1 MNIFKKIQY
10 ILIYVCGFALIGVT
24 SLISGDIGW
33 RGFND
38 WRFYVDTGLTYMAI
52 ICIILATL
60 LKIID
65 EFKLKDKEYLE
76 ADQAIKD
83 FATKTYRPS
92 LFSKFC
98 DHTNKKRKLKQYVHD
113 VKKKIYLLESKA
125 SEEDLYVWVNGTKD
139 EKENNEYCR
148 KRLNLEKQLTD
159 DYIKKNIDTTRVNY
173 DKISSA
179 IALGGYYS
187 KEENI
192 YANEFITKHKS
203 SKMVKDQAPR
213 LLFGFAMTCFSSS
226 LIISFAFDTASIIPI
241 LVKCVT
247 LLFQA
252 FTTIRYANE
261 WNQTVTLKDI
271 RFRKG
276 LITEYNNWIKQEYMR
291 QLAEKKDQKKD
302 PKSIVNSL
310 EDPLTL
316 PEGIEKEAQQLA
328 EEINKQNTELKE
340 V

>member
-1 MNIFKKIQY
+1 MSIFKRIQY
-10 ILIYVCGFALIGVT
+10 ILIYVCGFVLIGVT

-33 RGFND
+33 RGFQD
-38 WRFYVDTGLTYMAI
+38 WKFYVDTGLTYMAI
-52 ICIILATL
+52 ICIIVATL

-65 EFKLKDKEYLE
+65 DFKAKDTEYLE
-76 ADQAIKD
+76 ADKSIKD

-92 LFSKFC
+92 LFSRFC

-113 VKKKIYLLESKA
+113 IKRKIYLLESKA
-125 SEEDLYVWVNGTKD
+125 SEEDLSIWVNGTKED
-139 EKENNEYCR
+139 KEKNEYCK

-159 DYIKKNIDTTRVNY
+159 DYIKKNIDTTKVEY

-187 KEENI
+187 KEDNR
-192 YANEFITKHKS
+192 YANEFITKNKS
-203 SKMVKDQAPR
+203 GKMAREQAPH

-226 LIISFAFDTASIIPI
+226 LIISFAFDAASIVPI
-241 LVKCVT
+241 LVKCIT

-252 FTTIRYANE
+252 YTTIRYANE

-276 LITEYNNWIKQEYMR
+276 VITEYNNWIKQEYVR
-291 QLAEKKDQKKD
+291 QQTAKQEAKKD

-310 EDPLTL
+310 EDPLVL
-316 PEGIEKEAQQLA
+316 PEGVEQEAQQLV
-328 EEINKQNTELKE
+328 EEINKQNIKIKE

>member
-1 MNIFKKIQY
+1 MGIFKRIQY
-10 ILIYVCGFALIGVT
+10 ILIYVCGFVLIGVT

-33 RGFND
+33 RGLND
-38 WRFYVDTGLTYMAI
+38 WKFYVDTGLTYAAI
-52 ICIILATL
+52 ICIIVATL

-65 EFKLKDKEYLE
+65 DFKVKDKEYLE
-76 ADQAIKD
+76 ADKAIKD

-92 LFSKFC
+92 LFSRFC

-113 VKKKIYLLESKA
+113 IKRKIYLLETKA
-125 SEEDLYVWVNGTKD
+125 SDEDLSVWVNGTKED
-139 EKENNEYCR
+139 KDKNEYCR

-159 DYIKKNIDTTRVNY
+159 DYIKKNIDTTKVDY

-187 KEENI
+187 KEDSK
-192 YANEFITKHKS
+192 YANEFITKNKTG
-203 SKMVKDQAPR
+203 KMAREQAPH

-226 LIISFAFDTASIIPI
+226 LIISFAFDAASIIPI
-241 LVKCVT
+241 LVKCIT

-252 FTTIRYANE
+252 YTTIRYANE

-276 LITEYNNWIKQEYMR
+276 VITEYNNWIKQEYAR
-291 QLAEKKDQKKD
+291 QQAAKQENKKD

-310 EDPLTL
+310 EEPLVL
-316 PEGIEKEAQQLA
+316 PEEVETEAQQLV
-328 EEINKQNTELKE
+328 EEINKQNVEIQE

>member
-1 MNIFKKIQY
+1 MNFFKKVQY
-10 ILIYVCGFALIGVT
+10 ILIYVCGFVLIGVT
-24 SLISGDIGW
+24 SLISGDVGW
-33 RGFND
+33 RGLND
-38 WRFYVDTGLTYMAI
+38 WKFYVDTGLTYAAI
-52 ICIILATL
+52 ICIIIATL

-65 EFKLKDKEYLE
+65 DFKAKDAEYIA
-76 ADQAIKD
+76 ADKDIKD

-113 VKKKIYLLESKA
+113 IKRKIYLLETKA
-125 SEEDLYVWVNGTKD
+125 SEEDLHIWVNGTKEARD
-139 EKENNEYCR
+139 KNEYCQ

-159 DYIKKNIDTTRVNY
+159 DYIKKNIDTTRVKY
-173 DKISSA
+173 DKISST

-187 KEENI
+187 KEDNK
-192 YANEFITKHKS
+192 YANEFITKNKS
-203 SKMVKDQAPR
+203 GKMAREQAPH

-226 LIISFAFDTASIIPI
+226 LLVSFAFDSSSIIPI
-241 LVKCVT
+241 LTKCVT

-252 FTTIRYANE
+252 YTTIRYAND

-276 LITEYNNWIKQEYMR
+276 VITEYNNWIKQEYVR
-291 QLAEKKDQKKD
+291 QQTEKQENKKD

-310 EDPLTL
+310 EDPLVL
-316 PEGIEKEAQQLA
+316 PEGTEREAQQLV

>member
-1 MNIFKKIQY
+1 MGIFKRIQY
-10 ILIYVCGFALIGVT
+10 ILIYVCGFVLIGVT
-24 SLISGDIGW
+24 SLVSGDIGW
-33 RGFND
+33 RGFHD
-38 WRFYVDTGLTYMAI
+38 WKFYVDTGLTYMAI
-52 ICIILATL
+52 ICIIVATL

-65 EFKLKDKEYLE
+65 DFKTKDKEYLE
-76 ADQAIKD
+76 ADKDIKD

-98 DHTNKKRKLKQYVHD
+98 DYTNKKRKLKQYVHD
-113 VKKKIYLLESKA
+113 IKRKIYKLESKA
-125 SEEDLYVWVNGTKD
+125 SEDDLTVWVNGTKE
-139 EKENNEYCR
+139 EKEKNEYCK

-159 DYIKKNIDTTRVNY
+159 EYIKKNIDTTRVDY

-187 KEENI
+187 KEESRF
-192 YANEFITKHKS
+192 ANEYITKNKS
-203 SKMVKDQAPR
+203 GKMAREQAPH

-226 LIISFAFDTASIIPI
+226 LIISFAFDASSIVPI
-241 LVKCVT
+241 LVKCIT

-252 FTTIRYANE
+252 YTTIRYANE

-276 LITEYNNWIKQEYMR
+276 VITEYNNWIKQEYIR
-291 QLAEKKDQKKD
+291 QQTEKKEQKKD

-310 EDPLTL
+310 EDPLVL
-316 PEGIEKEAQQLA
+316 PENIEQEALQLV
-328 EEINKQNTELKE
+328 EEINQQNIEIKE

>member
-1 MNIFKKIQY
+1 
-10 ILIYVCGFALIGVT
+10 
-24 SLISGDIGW
+24 
-33 RGFND
+33 
-38 WRFYVDTGLTYMAI
+38 MAI
-52 ICIILATL
+52 ICIIVATL

-65 EFKLKDKEYLE
+65 EFKLKDKEYIE
-76 ADQAIKD
+76 ADKAIKD

-98 DHTNKKRKLKQYVHD
+98 DHTNKKRKLKQYVHNI
-113 VKKKIYLLESKA
+113 KRKIYELENKA
-125 SEEDLYVWVNGTKD
+125 SEEDLSVWVNGTKED
-139 EKENNEYCR
+139 KEKNEYCK

-159 DYIKKNIDTTRVNY
+159 DYIKKNIDTAKVDY

-179 IALGGYYS
+179 VALGGYYS
-187 KEENI
+187 REDSK
-192 YANEFITKHKS
+192 YANEFITKNKS
-203 SKMVKDQAPR
+203 SKMARDQAPR

-226 LIISFAFDTASIIPI
+226 LIISFAFDASSIIPI

-252 FTTIRYANE
+252 YTTIRYANE
-261 WNQTVTLKDI
+261 WNECVTLKDI

-276 LITEYNNWIKQEYMR
+276 VITEYNNWIKQEYLR
-291 QLAEKKDQKKD
+291 QQTEKQEQKKD

-310 EDPLTL
+310 EDPLVL
-316 PEGIEKEAQQLA
+316 PEGVEQEVQQLVDN
-328 EEINKQNTELKE
+328 INKQNTEIKE

>member
-1 MNIFKKIQY
+1 MGIFKRIQY
-10 ILIYVCGFALIGVT
+10 ILIYVCGFVLIGVT

-33 RGFND
+33 RGLND
-38 WRFYVDTGLTYMAI
+38 WKFYVDTGLTYTAI
-52 ICIILATL
+52 ICIIVATL

-65 EFKLKDKEYLE
+65 DFKAKDKEYLE
-76 ADQAIKD
+76 ADKSIKD

-92 LFSKFC
+92 LFSRFC

-113 VKKKIYLLESKA
+113 IKRKIYLLETKA
-125 SEEDLYVWVNGTKD
+125 SEEDLSVWVNGNKED
-139 EKENNEYCR
+139 KEKNEYCK

-159 DYIKKNIDTTRVNY
+159 DYIKKNIDTTKVDY

-187 KEENI
+187 REDSK
-192 YANEFITKHKS
+192 YANEFITKNKTG
-203 SKMVKDQAPR
+203 KMAREQAPH

-226 LIISFAFDTASIIPI
+226 LIISFAFDAASIIPI
-241 LVKCVT
+241 LVKCIT

-252 FTTIRYANE
+252 YTTIRYANE

-276 LITEYNNWIKQEYMR
+276 VITEYNNWIKQEYER
-291 QLAEKKDQKKD
+291 QQAAKQENKKD

-310 EDPLTL
+310 EEPLVL
-316 PEGIEKEAQQLA
+316 PEEVETEAQQLV
-328 EEINKQNTELKE
+328 ENINKQNVEIQE

>member
-1 MNIFKKIQY
+1 MGIFKRIQY
-10 ILIYVCGFALIGVT
+10 ILIYVCGFVLIGVT

-33 RGFND
+33 RGLND
-38 WRFYVDTGLTYMAI
+38 WKFYVDTGLTYAAI
-52 ICIILATL
+52 ICIIVATL

-65 EFKLKDKEYLE
+65 DFKAKDKEYLE
-76 ADQAIKD
+76 ADKAIKD

-92 LFSKFC
+92 LFSRFC

-113 VKKKIYLLESKA
+113 IKRKIYLLETKA
-125 SEEDLYVWVNGTKD
+125 SDEDLSVWVNGTKED
-139 EKENNEYCR
+139 KDKNEYCK

-159 DYIKKNIDTTRVNY
+159 DYIKKNIDTTKVDY

-187 KEENI
+187 KEDNK
-192 YANEFITKHKS
+192 YANEFITKNKT
-203 SKMVKDQAPR
+203 SKMAREQAPH

-226 LIISFAFDTASIIPI
+226 LIISFAFDAASIIPI
-241 LVKCVT
+241 LVKCIT

-252 FTTIRYANE
+252 YTTIRYANE

-276 LITEYNNWIKQEYMR
+276 VITEYNNWIKQEYVR
-291 QLAEKKDQKKD
+291 QQAAKQENKKD

-310 EDPLTL
+310 EEPLVL
-316 PEGIEKEAQQLA
+316 PEEVENEAQQLV
-328 EEINKQNTELKE
+328 EEINKQNVEIQE

>member
-1 MNIFKKIQY
+1 MSIFKRIQY
-10 ILIYVCGFALIGVT
+10 ILIYVCGFVLIGVT

-33 RGFND
+33 RGFQD
-38 WRFYVDTGLTYMAI
+38 WKFYVDTGLTYMAI
-52 ICIILATL
+52 ICIIVATL

-65 EFKLKDKEYLE
+65 DFKAKDTEYLE
-76 ADQAIKD
+76 ADKSIKD

-92 LFSKFC
+92 LFSRFC

-113 VKKKIYLLESKA
+113 IKRKIYLLESKA
-125 SEEDLYVWVNGTKD
+125 SEEDLSIWVNGTKED
-139 EKENNEYCR
+139 KEKNEYCK

-159 DYIKKNIDTTRVNY
+159 DYIKKNIDTTKVEY

-187 KEENI
+187 KEDNR
-192 YANEFITKHKS
+192 YANEFITKNKS
-203 SKMVKDQAPR
+203 GKMAREQAPH

-226 LIISFAFDTASIIPI
+226 LIISFAFDAASIVPI
-241 LVKCVT
+241 LVKCIT

-252 FTTIRYANE
+252 YTTIRYANE

-276 LITEYNNWIKQEYMR
+276 VITEYNNWIKQEYVR
-291 QLAEKKDQKKD
+291 QQTAKQEAKKD

-310 EDPLTL
+310 EDPLVL
-316 PEGIEKEAQQLA
+316 PEGVEQEAQQLV
-328 EEINKQNTELKE
+328 EEINKQNIEIKE

>member
-1 MNIFKKIQY
+1 MSIFKKIQY
-10 ILIYVCGFALIGVT
+10 ILIYVCGFVLIGIT

-33 RGFND
+33 RGFHD
-38 WRFYVDTGLTYMAI
+38 WKFYVDTGLTYMAI
-52 ICIILATL
+52 ICIIVATL

-65 EFKLKDKEYLE
+65 DFKAKDTEYLE
-76 ADQAIKD
+76 ADKSIKD

-92 LFSKFC
+92 LFSRFC

-113 VKKKIYLLESKA
+113 IKRKIYLLETKA
-125 SEEDLYVWVNGTKD
+125 SDEDLSVWVNGTKED
-139 EKENNEYCR
+139 KEKNEYCK

-159 DYIKKNIDTTRVNY
+159 DYIKKNINTTKVDY

-187 KEENI
+187 KEDSK
-192 YANEFITKHKS
+192 YANEFITKNKTG
-203 SKMVKDQAPR
+203 KMAREQAPH

-226 LIISFAFDTASIIPI
+226 LIISFAFDAASIIPI
-241 LVKCVT
+241 LVKCIT

-252 FTTIRYANE
+252 YTTIRYANE

-276 LITEYNNWIKQEYMR
+276 VITEYNNWIKQEYIR
-291 QLAEKKDQKKD
+291 QQTEKQEQKKD

-310 EDPLTL
+310 EDPLVL
-316 PEGIEKEAQQLA
+316 PEDTEAEAQILV
-328 EEINKQNTELKE
+328 EEINNQNSEIKE

>member
-1 MNIFKKIQY
+1 MGIFKRIQY
-10 ILIYVCGFALIGVT
+10 ILIYVCGFVLIGVT

-33 RGFND
+33 RGFQD
-38 WRFYVDTGLTYMAI
+38 WKFYVDTGLTYMAI
-52 ICIILATL
+52 ICIIIATL

-65 EFKLKDKEYLE
+65 DFKQKDAEYIA
-76 ADQAIKD
+76 ADKDIKD

-113 VKKKIYLLESKA
+113 IKRKIYLLENKA
-125 SEEDLYVWVNGTKD
+125 TDEDLNTWVNGTKE
-139 EKENNEYCR
+139 EKENNEYCK

-159 DYIKKNIDTTRVNY
+159 DYIKKNIDTTKVNY

-187 KEENI
+187 KEDSK
-192 YANEFITKHKS
+192 YANEFITKNKGG
-203 SKMVKDQAPR
+203 KMAREQAPR

-226 LIISFAFDTASIIPI
+226 LIISFAFDATSIIPV
-241 LVKCVT
+241 LVKCIT

-252 FTTIRYANE
+252 YITIRYAND

-276 LITEYNNWIKQEYMR
+276 VITEYNNWIKQEYLR
-291 QLAEKKDQKKD
+291 QQAEKKEQKKD

-310 EDPLTL
+310 EDPLVL
-316 PEGIEKEAQQLA
+316 PEGVEQEVQQLV
-328 EEINKQNTELKE
+328 EDINKQNIEIKE

>member
-1 MNIFKKIQY
+1 MGIFKRIQY
-10 ILIYVCGFALIGVT
+10 ILIYVCGFVLIGVT
-24 SLISGDIGW
+24 SLISSDVGW
-33 RGFND
+33 RGFHD
-38 WRFYVDTGLTYMAI
+38 WKFYVDTGLTYMAI
-52 ICIILATL
+52 ICIIVATL

-65 EFKLKDKEYLE
+65 EFKLKDKEYIE
-76 ADQAIKD
+76 ADKAIKD

-98 DHTNKKRKLKQYVHD
+98 DHTNKKRKLKQYVHNI
-113 VKKKIYLLESKA
+113 KRKIYELENKA
-125 SEEDLYVWVNGTKD
+125 SEEDLHIWVNGTKED
-139 EKENNEYCR
+139 KEKNEYCK

-159 DYIKKNIDTTRVNY
+159 DYIKKNIDTAKVDY

-179 IALGGYYS
+179 VALGGYYS
-187 KEENI
+187 REDSK
-192 YANEFITKHKS
+192 YANEFITKNKS
-203 SKMVKDQAPR
+203 GKMARDQAPR

-226 LIISFAFDTASIIPI
+226 LIISFAFDASSIIPI

-252 FTTIRYANE
+252 YTTIRYANE
-261 WNQTVTLKDI
+261 WNECVTLKDI

-276 LITEYNNWIKQEYMR
+276 VITEYNNWIKQEYLR
-291 QLAEKKDQKKD
+291 QQTEKQEQKKD

-310 EDPLTL
+310 EDPLVL
-316 PEGIEKEAQQLA
+316 PEGVEQEVQQLV
-328 EEINKQNTELKE
+328 EDINKQNIEIKE

>member
-1 MNIFKKIQY
+1 MGIFKRIQY
-10 ILIYVCGFALIGVT
+10 ILIYVCGFVLIGVT
-24 SLISGDIGW
+24 SLISNEIGW
-33 RGFND
+33 RGFQD
-38 WRFYVDTGLTYMAI
+38 WKFYVDTGLTYMAI
-52 ICIILATL
+52 ICIIVATL

-65 EFKLKDKEYLE
+65 DFKVKDKEYLE
-76 ADQAIKD
+76 ADKAIKD

-92 LFSKFC
+92 IFSRFC

-113 VKKKIYLLESKA
+113 IKRKIYLLESKA
-125 SEEDLYVWVNGTKD
+125 SDEDLSVWVNGTKED
-139 EKENNEYCR
+139 KEKNEYCK

-159 DYIKKNIDTTRVNY
+159 DYIKKNIDTTKVAY

-187 KEENI
+187 KEDNK
-192 YANEFITKHKS
+192 YANEFITKNKS
-203 SKMVKDQAPR
+203 GKMAREQAPH

-226 LIISFAFDTASIIPI
+226 LIISFAFDASSIIPI
-241 LVKCVT
+241 LVKCIT

-252 FTTIRYANE
+252 YTTIRYANE

-276 LITEYNNWIKQEYMR
+276 VITEYNNWIKQEYLR
-291 QLAEKKDQKKD
+291 QQTEKQEQKRD

-310 EDPLTL
+310 EDPLVL
-316 PEGIEKEAQQLA
+316 PEGAEREVQQLV
-328 EEINKQNTELKE
+328 EEINKQNVEIKE

>member
-1 MNIFKKIQY
+1 MSIFKRIQY
-10 ILIYVCGFALIGVT
+10 ILIYVCGFVLIGVT
-24 SLISGDIGW
+24 SLISNEIGW
-33 RGFND
+33 RGFQD
-38 WRFYVDTGLTYMAI
+38 WKFYVDTGLTYMAI
-52 ICIILATL
+52 ICIIVATL

-65 EFKLKDKEYLE
+65 DFKTKDKEYLE
-76 ADQAIKD
+76 ADKAIKD

-92 LFSKFC
+92 IFSRFC

-113 VKKKIYLLESKA
+113 IKRKIYFLESKA
-125 SEEDLYVWVNGTKD
+125 SEEDLSVWVNGTKED
-139 EKENNEYCR
+139 KEKNEYCK

-159 DYIKKNIDTTRVNY
+159 DYIKKNIDTTKVDY

-187 KEENI
+187 KEDNK
-192 YANEFITKHKS
+192 YANEFITKNKS
-203 SKMVKDQAPR
+203 GKMAREQAPH

-226 LIISFAFDTASIIPI
+226 LIISFAFDASSIIPI
-241 LVKCVT
+241 LVKCIT

-252 FTTIRYANE
+252 YTTIRYANE

-276 LITEYNNWIKQEYMR
+276 VITEYNNWIKQEYLR
-291 QLAEKKDQKKD
+291 QQTEKQEQKRD

-310 EDPLTL
+310 EDPLVL
-316 PEGIEKEAQQLA
+316 PEGVEREVQQLV
-328 EEINKQNTELKE
+328 EEINKQNVEIKE